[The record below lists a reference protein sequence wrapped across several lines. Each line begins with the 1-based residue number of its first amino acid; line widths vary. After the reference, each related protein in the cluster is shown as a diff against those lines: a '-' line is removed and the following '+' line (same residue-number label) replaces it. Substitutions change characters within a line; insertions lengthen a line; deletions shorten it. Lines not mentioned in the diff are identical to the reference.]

1 MEKCTLCPNLCGV
14 DRDSFIGGCGVKN
27 QIKIAKFY
35 LHPYEEPM
43 ISGKNGSGCVFFGG
57 CSLKCAFCQNYE
69 LSHNARGRVFSIEEL
84 ANIFKDLEAR
94 GAHNINLVNPTHYSK
109 QIVEALK
116 IYKPNIPIVW
126 NTHGYERLETLNFV
140 DSFVDVYLTDLKYF
154 KPSRSLRYAKKEN
167 YFEAAS
173 EAVKFM
179 LKNKKPVIKNG
190 LMKSGVIVRHLILP
204 QNVDE
209 SLKILDFLKPIIGD
223 NYLSLMSQYTPYGNL
238 EGLNELK
245 RKITKREYQTVLD
258 HALSLGFENLFLQD
272 DTSVGT
278 EFIPSWDF

>member
-14 DRDSFIGGCGVKN
+14 DRDNFIGGCGVSNK
-27 QIKIAKFY
+27 IKIAKFY
-35 LHPYEEPM
+35 LHPYEEPV

-69 LSHNARGRVFSIEEL
+69 LSHDARGKEFSVCEL
-84 ANIFKDLEAR
+84 AEIFKKLEND

-140 DSFVDVYLTDLKYF
+140 DCFVDVYLTDLKYF
-154 KPSRSLRYAKKEN
+154 KPSRSFRYAKKEN
-167 YFEAAS
+167 YFEVA
-173 EAVKFM
+173 EKAVKFM
-179 LKNKKPVIKNG
+179 LDSKKPVIENG
-190 LMKSGVIVRHLILP
+190 LMKKGVIVRHLILP

-209 SLKILDFLKPIIGD
+209 SVKILDFLKPIIGD

-238 EGLNELK
+238 EGLAELK
-245 RKITKREYQTVLD
+245 RKITKREYQTVLE

-272 DTSVGT
+272 DTSSSA
-278 EFIPSWDF
+278 EFIPSWDY

>member
-14 DRDSFIGGCGVKN
+14 DRDNFIGGCGVNSK
-27 QIKIAKFY
+27 IKIAKFY
-35 LHPYEEPM
+35 LHPYEEPV

-69 LSHNARGRVFSIEEL
+69 LSHNARGKDFSVYEL
-84 ANIFKDLEAR
+84 SEIFKKLEND

-116 IYKPNIPIVW
+116 IYMPNIPIVW
-126 NTHGYERLETLNFV
+126 NTHGYERLETLDFV
-140 DSFVDVYLTDLKYF
+140 DPFVDIYLTDLKYF
-154 KPSRSLRYAKKEN
+154 KPSRSLRYSKKEN
-167 YFEAAS
+167 YFEVA
-173 EAVKFM
+173 EKAVKFM
-179 LKNKKPVIKNG
+179 LNSKKPAFDNG
-190 LMKSGVIVRHLILP
+190 LMKKGVIVRHLILP

-209 SLKILDFLKPIIGD
+209 SIKILDFLKPIIGD

-238 EGLNELK
+238 DGLPELN

-258 HALSLGFENLFLQD
+258 HAVCLGFENLFLQD
-272 DTSVGT
+272 KSSA
-278 EFIPSWDF
+278 EKQFIPDWDF